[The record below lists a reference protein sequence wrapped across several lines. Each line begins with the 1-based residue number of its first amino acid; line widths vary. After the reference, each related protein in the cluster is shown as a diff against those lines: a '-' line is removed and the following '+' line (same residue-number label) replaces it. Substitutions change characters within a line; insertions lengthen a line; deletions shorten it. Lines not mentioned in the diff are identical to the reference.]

1 MAKLLFELI
10 EASPEFRDT
19 VKMKEKTYDAN
30 EIVLKE
36 DVQHSTI
43 FLIKKGSVRVVQT
56 TTTEEDHTI
65 HPAIQELNDG
75 DYFGEFCLFGNL
87 PATAD
92 VVTNT
97 ECNVIEI
104 DKFTCL
110 EYLNKHPD
118 VGYELTKQMIEE
130 LIAKL
135 LRANKA
141 MKRFLVW
148 GLKKHGIDEHL

>member
-10 EASPEFRDT
+10 DISQEFRDT
-19 VKMKEKTYDAN
+19 VKMEDKIYAAN

-36 DVQHSTI
+36 DVEHNTI

-56 TTTEEDHTI
+56 TTTEDDHTI
-65 HPAIQELNDG
+65 HPAIQELHDG
-75 DYFGEFCLFGNL
+75 EYFGEFCLFGKL

-97 ECNVIEI
+97 ECEVIEI

-110 EYLNKHPD
+110 EYLEKHPD
-118 VGYELTKQMIEE
+118 VGYELSKQMIEE
-130 LIAKL
+130 LIKKL
-135 LRANKA
+135 LKANKA